1 MIIMVVSAA
10 AAAAAAAAATAT
22 VAAVLV
28 NIQSDGRNEFAVF
41 IYALVMLNV
50 KHRSSWAFCCR
61 INEFHS

>member
-10 AAAAAAAAATAT
+10 AAAAAAAT

-28 NIQSDGRNEFAVF
+28 NIQSDGRNEFGVF
-41 IYALVMLNV
+41 IYALVMFNV

-61 INEFHS
+61 INELHS